1 MIFVLGNTVGTIH
14 DDFPLLVEQALV
26 FGPLV
31 ALGVC
36 DGRDLKLVHLRL
48 GQLPREAE
56 LAGRHVQVFGHRG
69 PCKLVVDEKKD
80 RHIKIYMS

>member
-26 FGPLV
+26 FRLLV

-36 DGRDLKLVHLRL
+36 DGRDLKLVHLPL
-48 GQLPREAE
+48 GQLPLRRNL
-56 LAGRHVQVFGHRG
+56 LAAM
-69 PCKLVVDEKKD
+69 CKFSVIVA
-80 RHIKIYMS
+80 HAN

>member
-26 FGPLV
+26 FGLLV

-36 DGRDLKLVHLRL
+36 DGRDLKLVHLPSVSSPVRRNL
-48 GQLPREAE
+48 VA
-56 LAGRHVQVFGHRG
+56 AM
-69 PCKLVVDEKKD
+69 CKFSVIVA
-80 RHIKIYMS
+80 HAN